1 MIPGLPLG
9 RRVLRFLV
17 RADGPDFRQ
26 NCTSQP
32 GFGNNLGNLGGNFE
46 LPEARAGVKL
56 GLRRSQE
63 VRGSPE
69 LQNGSLRGLEEAWI
83 TTS

>member
-1 MIPGLPLG
+1 MGQIFVKIA
-9 RRVLRFLV
+9 RRSLILEI
-17 RADGPDFRQ
+17 
-26 NCTSQP
+26 NL
-32 GFGNNLGNLGGNFE
+32 GNNLGNFGGSFE

-63 VRGSPE
+63 VRGSLE